1 MIGRGADLCPPPFPL
16 DAARFEKILQWQ
28 FTGKEKMTGLPEY
41 RNGGLLIDYGLLV
54 PNLPA
59 LFASFGQTAP
69 ASASLLD
76 VPPLPASHSAVVEMR
91 AVTIIMLDR
100 LAAGIRAKVGVE
112 LSLPQ
117 VLEAGTWKA
126 GREVAKR
133 LRPAT
138 SGPPFEYIADGT
150 VF

>member
-1 MIGRGADLCPPPFPL
+1 M
-16 DAARFEKILQWQ
+16 QWQ
-28 FTGKEKMTGLPEY
+28 FVGKDQMTGLPEY
-41 RNGGLLIDYGLLV
+41 RNGGLLIDFGLLV

-59 LFASFGQTAP
+59 LFKSFGKDAP
-69 ASASLLD
+69 AGASLLD

-100 LAAGIRAKVGVE
+100 LATDIRAKVGVE

-117 VLEAGTWKA
+117 VLESGTWKA
-126 GREVAKR
+126 GREIAKK
-133 LRPAT
+133 LRPET